1 LKIRARIERQSHS
14 YDLAQTSHV
23 KRRDG
28 AFSSAKYVRD
38 IHGKKGYPVQ
48 VGYCGSG
55 PCRTCC
61 SRDRKAE
68 GINADGPP
76 TAPWGCGSQAAP
88 NLPSFNFGSCARTK
102 KVNTDCF
109 FVWRQIYKH
118 RRVAEQSRRQIAV
131 QGLQNE
137 PVESD
142 AVLQGSSDEGSFQI
156 AFSFQPVRNI

>member
-1 LKIRARIERQSHS
+1 MRPSHVQKSCCRPRSFGSSVRDWLKFRAWVERQSHS
-14 YDLAQTSHV
+14 YVLAQANHV

-28 AFSSAKYVRD
+28 AFSSAKCVRD
-38 IHGKKGYPVQ
+38 IHGKKGNPFQ
-48 VGYCGSG
+48 VECCGSG

-102 KVNTDCF
+102 VNTAWFFRFTSDLRTQTCGGAKPPTDCG
-109 FVWRQIYKH
+109 
-118 RRVAEQSRRQIAV
+118 SRIAK
-131 QGLQNE
+131 
-137 PVESD
+137 
-142 AVLQGSSDEGSFQI
+142 
-156 AFSFQPVRNI
+156 